1 MAQIKLI
8 KFKIFQQFPTLIH
21 AFSTRRGGLSV
32 GPFQSLNLGLNS
44 GDDKQT
50 VLKNRQLLF
59 DLLNINPNRLVYPQ
73 QIHSSNVSIVDQP
86 GVINNCDAVISK
98 SPNLFLTIQTAD
110 CFPVFI
116 FDPKTMAIGLVHSGW
131 KGTSEN
137 IVGKTIKKMSIEFG
151 SKGENI
157 LAGIGPGVQ
166 QRNYQVDLTVAS
178 KFEKKYLMP
187 DGPGHCKLNIQ
198 KVIIDQL
205 LEECLILDHIECNNN
220 CSYEAGDLFYSYRRD
235 GKFSGRMMG
244 ILGLTK

>member
-98 SPNLFLTIQTAD
+98 SRNLFLTIQAAD

-116 FDPKTMAIGLVHSGW
+116 FDPNTMIIGLVHSGW

-151 SKGENI
+151 SKVENI
-157 LAGIGPGVQ
+157 LAGVGPGVL
-166 QRNYQVDLTVAS
+166 QRNYQVDLTVAR

-187 DGPGHCKLNIQ
+187 DGPDHYKLNIQ

-205 LEECLILDHIECNNN
+205 LAEGVILNHIECDNT
-220 CSYEAGDLFYSYRRD
+220 CSYETSDLFYSYRRD